1 MKRRSLQERIG
12 DALRRR
18 REAQGYSQEGF
29 ADRIRMH
36 RAYYGAIE
44 RGKKNLQLT
53 TLERV
58 CTGLDIAAWEIMR
71 EADSR

>member
-18 REAQGYSQEGF
+18 REAQNYSQEGF
-29 ADRIRMH
+29 ADQIRMH

-58 CTGLDIAAWEIMR
+58 CAGLDVPMWEVIR
-71 EADSR
+71 EAESQ